1 MLMRLESSKDK
12 GNTSDGDSGK
22 LPLRPLAWF
31 QLPGLQGEERMFE
44 ILFILQE
51 RKKERR
57 LF

>member
-1 MLMRLESSKDK
+1 MLMRVESFKDK
-12 GNTSDGDSGK
+12 GNTSDGDLGK

-44 ILFILQE
+44 ILFYLA

-57 LF
+57 FF